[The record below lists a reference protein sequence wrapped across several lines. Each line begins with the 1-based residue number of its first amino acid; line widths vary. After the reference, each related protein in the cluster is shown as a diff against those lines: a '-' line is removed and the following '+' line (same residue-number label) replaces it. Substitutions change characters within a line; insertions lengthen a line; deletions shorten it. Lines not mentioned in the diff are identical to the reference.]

1 MDKLVNCVL
10 NNYVICLINGII
22 VWINIFKGFGLLLFV
37 IFFWVFEVIC

>member
-22 VWINIFKGFGLLLFV
+22 VWIMNIFKGFDLL
-37 IFFWVFEVIC
+37 